1 MRFFQ
6 FFSLAIVVFMLF
18 LVACEIDNTVKTD
31 EIWTYHCYIENEDT
45 GEKPCNRTY
54 YLPAGSDPEKAT
66 DRYLQRILDDCCP
79 SGSCQEKFGRGDY
92 SRVCDSS
99 GGALR

>member
-6 FFSLAIVVFMLF
+6 FISLAIVVFMLF

-31 EIWTYHCYIENEDT
+31 EIWTYDCYITDEDT
-45 GEKPCNRTY
+45 REQICSRTY
-54 YLPAGSDPEKAT
+54 YLPAGSDPENAT
-66 DRYLQRILDDCCP
+66 ARYLQRIEDECCAT
-79 SGSCQEKFGRGDY
+79 GSNCLANRHTKTTCR
-92 SRVCDSS
+92 SS